1 MIQEITDQM
10 KKIQET
16 MENEIK
22 IQRLEEAAKEATEEF
37 SNLTKS

>member
-1 MIQEITDQM
+1 M

-37 SNLTKS
+37 SNLNHKNLLCLII